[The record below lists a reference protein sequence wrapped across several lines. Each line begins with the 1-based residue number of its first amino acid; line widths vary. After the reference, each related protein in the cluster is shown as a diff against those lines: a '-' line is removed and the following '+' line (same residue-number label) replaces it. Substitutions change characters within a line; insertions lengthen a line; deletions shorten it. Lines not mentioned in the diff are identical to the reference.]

1 VVLVSNET
9 MTLKLQIR
17 LSHFKE
23 ILSHASFYV
32 FLKKYLNPNFM
43 KLAYI
48 IFDGITLLDF
58 IGIYDP
64 LSRLKSMNYLPDLSW
79 DVCSYSETAKDI
91 FGLEIK
97 STKIKNSLA
106 DYDGVIIPGGHGTR
120 QLQSDNSFI
129 DWIKTADKV
138 KYKISICTG
147 SLILGAAGFLK
158 HKTATTNFLEYETL
172 RPYCKKVS
180 TDRIVEDGNTITAA
194 AVSASIDLGLFL
206 CNKWAGQDA
215 AKEIRKRMD
224 YHG

>member
-1 VVLVSNET
+1 

-23 ILSHASFYV
+23 ILQFEAGYRKKTGIFI
-32 FLKKYLNPNFM
+32 FEKYLKTNFM

-48 IFDGITLLDF
+48 IFNGITSLDF

-64 LSRLKSMNYLPDLSW
+64 LSRLKSINYLPGLSW
-79 DVCSYSETAKDI
+79 DICSYSETVKDN

-97 STKIKNSLA
+97 PTKIKNSLA
-106 DYDGVIIPGGHGTR
+106 DYDAIIIPGGFGTQ
-120 QLQSDNSFI
+120 QLQFDEGFI
-129 DWIKTADKV
+129 DWIRTADKV

-158 HKTATTNFLEYETL
+158 NKTATTNFAEYETL
-172 RPYCKKVS
+172 KPYCSRVS
-180 TDRIVEDGNTITAA
+180 KDRIVEDGNTITAG

-215 AKEIRKRMD
+215 TREIRKRMD
-224 YHG
+224 YYG